1 MHNLVTQKELSL
13 LEDLLCAKVNVIKK
27 ARLYER
33 TLTDP
38 TLVEE
43 IKKIANNH
51 ERRFNELLNV
61 VKGD

>member
-43 IKKIANNH
+43 IKEIANNH